1 MPDSLQSSSS
11 PLHIRLNMNI
21 IYITPLI
28 LLGICLCSNIGK
40 GLGIEVL
47 DKNTCLDYQQK
58 EVRLNQLRSYTNQ
71 TIPMKAVLFV
81 TRKGKVLCADPSMPW
96 VIKAVKAIDRRTKTQ
111 INSKKA
117 TNTKKEAGK
126 NKQRKQKNNQNKKK
140 NVKKVPQ
147 AKSNKATPTAISSIV
162 KS

>member
-1 MPDSLQSSSS
+1 MTLFLRNSHYLTSPPYISLLVIFS
-11 PLHIRLNMNI
+11 R
-21 IYITPLI
+21 
-28 LLGICLCSNIGK
+28 
-40 GLGIEVL
+40 
-47 DKNTCLDYQQK
+47 
-58 EVRLNQLRSYTNQ
+58 
-71 TIPMKAVLFV
+71 FV